1 MFFVEVLTTNHSRAC
16 GGLSSRR
23 IAVVRASGP
32 LIHELHFSMGRTLH
46 YAVYD
51 DPKYYQSAER
61 EIRVA
66 QELLIYRFT
75 WTCEWPSL
83 WFLDEGERLRRADA
97 TLLKQKP
104 PIPIADGFT
113 KVADDEWNAV
123 LITRFATW
131 LSRRL
136 PTATVTLHDE
146 GSYLTPGYQ
155 ILRGGAAELDLERL
169 AKSRA
174 YLEKH
179 GLQDYIQL
187 QADQIEAFKRG
198 EHHRSIAAG
207 DYADRREIRAL
218 GFTPEEVARMTLDE
232 VADAIAFPWT
242 TEGLEAA

>member
-1 MFFVEVLTTNHSRAC
+1 MVVVEVLTTNHYRAS
-16 GGLSSRR
+16 GGPSSRSV
-23 IAVVRASGP
+23 VVRASGP

-46 YAVYD
+46 YAIYD
-51 DPKYYQSAER
+51 DVTNYRSAKR

-83 WFLDEGERLRRADA
+83 RFLDEGERLRRADA
-97 TLLKQKP
+97 FVRRQDQ
-104 PIPIADGFT
+104 PIPIAEGFT

-123 LITRFATW
+123 LIARFVTW

-146 GSYLTPGYQ
+146 GGYLTPSYQ
-155 ILRGGAAELDLERL
+155 IYRGGAAEPDPERL
-169 AKSRA
+169 AESRS
-174 YLEKH
+174 YLEEH
-179 GLQDYIQL
+179 ELAEYIQR
-187 QADQIEAFKRG
+187 QQDEIEAFKRG
-198 EHHRSIAAG
+198 VHHRSIAAG

-242 TEGLEAA
+242 TEGLKAA